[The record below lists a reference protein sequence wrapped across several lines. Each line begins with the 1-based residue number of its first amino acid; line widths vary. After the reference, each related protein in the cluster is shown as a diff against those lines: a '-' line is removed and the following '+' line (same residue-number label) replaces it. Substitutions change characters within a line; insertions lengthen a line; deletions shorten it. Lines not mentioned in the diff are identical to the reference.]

1 MKLQDRTLQKN
12 QMKGLHQFIVD
23 LRNSKDQEEEYKKIR
38 TEANSIQNKFQST
51 TLNNYQKKKY
61 ICKLIYIF
69 ILGYSDLVNYGLNES
84 IELINPTLSVRRN

>member
-1 MKLQDRTLQKN
+1 MKPQDKLLQKN

-38 TEANSIQNKFQST
+38 TEANTIQNKFQST
-51 TLNNYQKKKY
+51 TSLNNYQKKKY

-69 ILGYSDLVNYGLNES
+69 ILGYSELVNFGLNES
-84 IELINPTLSVRRN
+84 I